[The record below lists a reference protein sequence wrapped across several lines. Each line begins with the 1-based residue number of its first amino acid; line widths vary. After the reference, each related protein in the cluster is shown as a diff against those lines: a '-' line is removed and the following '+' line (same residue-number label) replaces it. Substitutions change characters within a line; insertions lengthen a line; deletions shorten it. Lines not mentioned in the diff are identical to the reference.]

1 MFGIFSNEWDKAK
14 SFAYK
19 KHNVKL
25 PEKMK
30 PPFVRIASEYQ
41 LSAKSKECLA
51 ETLAATHV
59 FTIVFGL
66 LNKYVKNEIP
76 EDKLDLD
83 FIIELFERGK
93 YIKSSSYI
101 TLAESPDGEKLQ
113 NTRGYELYHSAMDIM
128 YDSIIENIAVIYEEM
143 EATSDEILRIL
154 NLR

>member
-25 PEKMK
+25 PERMK
-30 PPFVRIASEYQ
+30 PGFIRSISEVK

-51 ETLAATHV
+51 EMLDAGYIFSTVT
-59 FTIVFGL
+59 GL
-66 LNKYVKNEIP
+66 LDKYVKNEIA

-101 TLAESPDGEKLQ
+101 TLAESPDGEKLE
-113 NTRGYELYHSAMDIM
+113 NTRGYELYHNVME
-128 YDSIIENIAVIYEEM
+128 IICDNISDRFIIIYEEM
-143 EATSDEILRIL
+143 ESASDEILRIL